1 MYNSSMSTLGS
12 VKELKQFKDS
22 CTKRKDPCSL
32 QTTSLI
38 SDKKINMELYNKNHI
53 HFSAAPTTL
62 DTSVGSSNYISN
74 KLLNGLQNKLKE
86 KD

>member
-1 MYNSSMSTLGS
+1 
-12 VKELKQFKDS
+12 
-22 CTKRKDPCSL
+22 
-32 QTTSLI
+32 
-38 SDKKINMELYNKNHI
+38 MELYNKNHI